1 MIFNDC
7 LLVHNYICLFFGN
20 KIGLKIRS
28 LDILT
33 LNFSCIEGL
42 PNSEAMFNL
51 FFQIFD
57 FNCIADLEAFAAIIR
72 RETDKEAR
80 GKQNAVIKELDPLI
94 FTLHLGSM
102 KIFFSNIETE
112 EKTVDGEVLGELDQ
126 VQTFTF
132 LLLENDVLSRSF
144 QKRSCP
150 LSYV

>member
-1 MIFNDC
+1 MVFVDH
-7 LLVHNYICLFFGN
+7 LLY
-20 KIGLKIRS
+20 
-28 LDILT
+28 ILT
-33 LNFSCIEGL
+33 CIVGV
-42 PNSEAMFNL
+42 PNPEAMFNL
-51 FFQIFD
+51 FFQIFNFD
-57 FNCIADLEAFAAIIR
+57 CIADLEAFAAIIR

-126 VQTFTF
+126 VQTYTF